1 MCEYNIIR
9 NDVIYCTINNKPCP
23 ASTLIN
29 SNAYV
34 KSDGCPKCKN
44 SGSFKK
50 WWKG

>member
-23 ASTLIN
+23 ASMLIN
-29 SNAYV
+29 PNAYV